1 MRKTRVKRLR
11 KNFEETIVNLPS
23 EQQMRNSSE
32 YKKRWRIYK
41 VRHR

>member
-1 MRKTRVKRLR
+1 MRKTKVKRLR

-23 EQQMRNSSE
+23 EYQLRTSPE

-41 VRHR
+41 VHHR